1 MRKVTNIRSVSH
13 GKAKLKKVIQ
23 LKGQSFKVIHALKN
37 YVSQQD
43 KYLIYGINEN
53 SQFVF

>member
-13 GKAKLKKVIQ
+13 GKSKQKKVIQ
-23 LKGQSFKVIHALKN
+23 LKGQSFKVIHALRN
-37 YVSQQD
+37 YVSEQD